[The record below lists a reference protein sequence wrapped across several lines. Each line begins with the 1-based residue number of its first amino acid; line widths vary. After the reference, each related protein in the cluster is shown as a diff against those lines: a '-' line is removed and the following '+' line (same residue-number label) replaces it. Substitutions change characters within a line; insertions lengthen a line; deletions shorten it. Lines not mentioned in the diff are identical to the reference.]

1 MEKLFVKS
9 RHGTIPQVEFDAST
23 GKCIMSGESCPEDIL
38 IFFGDLNKWLYDYI
52 DNIRGPVYFTINLS
66 YFNTGSSRGI
76 FRILT
81 ILKKYQDDGGV
92 VEITWHYDEEDDDM
106 LEEIQD
112 HSSEAKISILKVPYL
127 M

>member
-1 MEKLFVKS
+1 MKNLNIKS
-9 RHGTIPQVEFDAST
+9 YHGSIPEVEFDAST
-23 GKCIMSGESCPEDIL
+23 GKCILSGESCPEDIL
-38 IFFGDLNKWLYDYI
+38 IFFGELYNWLYDYI
-52 DNIRGPVYFTINLS
+52 DNVKGPVSFTINLS

-81 ILKKYQDDGGV
+81 ILKTYQDEGGE
-92 VEITWHYDEEDDDM
+92 VEVTWHYDEDDDDM